1 MEKTFSDQMLTGSTT
16 ALADTANEM
25 ENLVKSFNEMM
36 KEKVRDK
43 FENTVITLEDVIA
56 EEGEEDKSV
65 YYFSI
70 FFDFGYDYEEEW
82 RKFAWEQGKVDL
94 SVAIEF
100 YRKNTKKFINEV
112 AMSEYVDKLFDDYS
126 DYYDIDQNSF
136 NNTDCKVCM
145 FNPYYDGDEDVERVV
160 M

>member
-70 FFDFGYDYEEEW
+70 VFDFGYDYEEEW

-100 YRKNTKKFINEV
+100 YRKNAKEFINED
-112 AMSEYVDKLFDDYS
+112 AMSKYVDKLVSDYS
-126 DYYDIDQNSF
+126 DYYDIDHNSF

-145 FNPYYDGDEDVERVV
+145 YNPYYDGDEDIEREV
-160 M
+160 

>member
-1 MEKTFSDQMLTGSTT
+1 
-16 ALADTANEM
+16 
-25 ENLVKSFNEMM
+25 MM

-136 NNTDCKVCM
+136 NSTDCKVCM

>member
-1 MEKTFSDQMLTGSTT
+1 
-16 ALADTANEM
+16 
-25 ENLVKSFNEMM
+25 M

-70 FFDFGYDYEEEW
+70 VFDFGYDYEEEW
-82 RKFAWEQGKVDL
+82 KKFAWEQGKVEL
-94 SVAIEF
+94 SVAVEF
-100 YRKNTKKFINEV
+100 YRGNVKKFINEDT
-112 AMSEYVDKLFDDYS
+112 MSKYVDKLFDDYS

-145 FNPYYDGDEDVERVV
+145 FNPHYDGDEDIEREV
-160 M
+160 